1 MTTTSCALQPCPTEP
16 GDPRL
21 IELLGLLSLEEKVQL
36 LTGRDFWSTHGNSR
50 IGLHPIV
57 FSDGPAGI
65 RGQVWDERDPSVS
78 LPSGSAL
85 AASWDHGIAH
95 RYGEALAGEAGRKGV
110 DVVLGPTINMHRTP
124 GGGRHFECFSED
136 PVLTGDL
143 AAAYVRG
150 IQSHGIAATPKHYLC
165 NDFETDRYTVD
176 VVVDERTLREV
187 YLRAFEKAVTEA
199 HAWLVMSSY
208 NAVNG
213 ATASEND
220 LLETPLNSEWGFDGV
235 LIGDWTGVRSIES
248 ARHSQDLAMPGPDGP
263 WGGALVA
270 AVRDGS
276 VEEAAVDR
284 KVLRLLLLAA
294 RLGRL
299 DGTAPAAQRD
309 AKVDADVDV
318 EAFARTAATEAA
330 VLLENRAV
338 LPVDPAT
345 VRRITVVG
353 HGARYPRIQGGGS
366 ATVVPSRITSPLSG
380 IRAAFPDADV
390 QFCHGPL
397 VEDGITFLPL
407 DQLTNPATGRPGLQV
422 RFLDRDGTELH
433 REDRRSTNLVWFGGT
448 APVRSAACVEIITR
462 YRPETAE
469 QLRLGVGA
477 IGRVEVLANGVPVLD
492 RQVAPVGTD
501 LGAALL
507 ASPITEAQVPT
518 GPEIELMVRIH
529 PPTNRVGLQDA
540 LGVRFGLLPPTVDDD
555 ELIAAAAAAAAE
567 SDLVVVVVG
576 TNAAMEAEGDDRT
589 DLTLPGR
596 QDDLVRALAA
606 ANPRTVVVVNA
617 GAPVLLPW
625 ADRVGAV
632 LQMWFPGQAAGQA
645 LADVLTG
652 AAEPGGRLPTTWPAR
667 HEDIPILAIEPVGGQ
682 VRYDEGV
689 HVGYRNWL
697 RLGRRPA
704 YPFGHG
710 EGYTSWQIGAVGV
723 PAHTQRDATVA
734 VTVELT
740 NSGVR
745 EGKQVVQVYAA
756 RPDSAIERPQLWL
769 AGFSPARVP
778 AGVTARVEVEVPA
791 RTFAHWDAATH
802 GWAHEPGDFELRIG
816 FSSADLPVAASIRVD

>member
-1 MTTTSCALQPCPTEP
+1 MTATSCALLPCPTDP
-16 GDPRL
+16 NDPRL
-21 IELLGLLSLEEKVQL
+21 IELLGLLGLEEKVQL

-85 AASWDHGIAH
+85 AASWDHDIAY
-95 RYGEALAGEAGRKGV
+95 RYGEALAGEADRKGV

-124 GGGRHFECFSED
+124 GGGRHFECLSED

-143 AAAYVRG
+143 AAAYVEG
-150 IQSHGIAATPKHYLC
+150 IQAHGVAATPKHYLC
-165 NDFETDRYTVD
+165 NDFETERYTVD
-176 VVVDERTLREV
+176 VVADERTLREV
-187 YLRAFEKAVTEA
+187 YLLAFEKAVTEA

-213 ATASEND
+213 ATASENE

-263 WGGALVA
+263 WGEALVD
-270 AVRDGS
+270 AVRSGS
-276 VEEAAVDR
+276 VTESAIDR

-299 DGTAPAAQRD
+299 DGVPPAVQRGGAQL
-309 AKVDADVDV
+309 DV
-318 EAFARTAATEAA
+318 EDFARTAATEAA
-330 VLLENRAV
+330 VLLENRSV
-338 LPVDPAT
+338 LPADPAT
-345 VRRITVVG
+345 VRRIAVVG

-366 ATVVPSRITSPLSG
+366 ATVVPSRITSPLAG
-380 IRAAFPDADV
+380 IRAAFPDAEV

-397 VEDGITFLPL
+397 VEDGIGFLPL
-407 DQLTNPATGRPGLQV
+407 DQLTNPATGEPGLQV
-422 RFLDRDGTELH
+422 RILGRDGTELH
-433 REDRRSTNLVWFGGT
+433 REDRRATNLVWFGGT
-448 APVRSAACVEIITR
+448 APIRAAACVEITTR
-462 YRPETAE
+462 YRPDSVEE
-469 QLRLGVGA
+469 LRLGVGA
-477 IGRVEVLANGVPVLD
+477 IGRVEVVVDGATLLD
-492 RQVAPVGTD
+492 RNVEPVGTD

-507 ASPITEAQVPT
+507 ASPITEAVIPARSAE
-518 GPEIELMVRIH
+518 EISLVLRIH
-529 PPTNRVGLQDA
+529 LPTTRVGMQDA
-540 LGVRFGLLPPTVDDD
+540 LGVRFGLLPPAVDDD
-555 ELIAAAAAAAAE
+555 ELIAAAVAAAAE

-589 DLTLPGR
+589 DLSLPGR

-606 ANPRTVVVVNA
+606 ANPRTVVAVNT

-625 ADRVGAV
+625 ADQVGAV
-632 LQMWFPGQAAGQA
+632 LQMWFPGQEAGSA
-645 LADVLTG
+645 LGDLLTG

-667 HEDIPILAIEPVGGQ
+667 NEDIPILAIEPVAGQ
-682 VRYDEGV
+682 VRYDEGI

-697 RLGRRPA
+697 RLDRRPA

-710 EGYTSWQIGAVGV
+710 EGYTTWQIGTVTV
-723 PAHTQRDATVA
+723 PAHSRSDTA
-734 VTVELT
+734 VRVVVELANT
-740 NSGVR
+740 GVR
-745 EGKQVVQVYAA
+745 EGKQVVQVYAS
-756 RPDSAIERPQLWL
+756 RPASKVDRPQLWL
-769 AGFSPARVP
+769 AGFTAARVA
-778 AGVTARVEVEVPA
+778 AGATARVEIEIPA
-791 RTFAHWDAATH
+791 RAFAHWDEAAH

-816 FSSADLPVAASIRVD
+816 FSSADLPVAASVRVD